1 MIWARRARRPV
12 AAITLGVSLIA
23 ASLAGGGSASTP
35 SVGADNTLPNE
46 AADPVPLAGVE
57 TASDELTNVASKFI
71 PVAPIRALDTRT
83 DPGYG
88 KVFRRSSI
96 SLDPVGATGVAA
108 AAGVNADDITAVVVN
123 ATMIN
128 AGGNGFATVW
138 PTGSARLTTATNTTQ
153 FIGHTIGNLV
163 IAPLGLERKIS
174 FYASTDAD
182 VTIDVFGVFVRSE
195 ATDSG
200 RFEQLG
206 PVRHTDTRGG
216 AALTANETRTFDL
229 TTAGVPAE
237 ASAVVMNITAIQANG
252 RGFYTVWESGS
263 PRPETANVNVLDV
276 GYNAGNQV
284 ISGMSDGKVDIFT
297 NIGSDITLDI
307 TGYFTASGGDETTD
321 GLFVP
326 FTPTRLLDTREP
338 SGPTGQNGGLPLN
351 ADELFPL
358 PLAGVGDLPA
368 NGFKAV
374 ALNITGFQSA
384 DRGFIKAF
392 PSGTPEPAT
401 SSLNFNRATQTV
413 PNHAITSTSA
423 TTGAV
428 DLFTS
433 VSAHVI
439 VDATGYFLDAT
450 GVPPAAVGVSKT
462 VDPGSFVP
470 DSLGPQPA
478 NGPFDFLFDRQQ
490 LLQDGVRPNPTAA
503 VSYNACDPI
512 RYALNIDLATDE
524 EIVDMITSIERA
536 ELRSGIDFQ
545 YAGVTSAGMNISD
558 DILQPEQRAPT
569 PNLPYKYLPPGAD
582 VVIGYSNS
590 DDSPRRSSGVVG
602 VGGGLGTLDGL
613 MFRGFVVIYGQNL
626 GSSTQRQA
634 TITHE
639 LGHLLGLGHVSDR
652 DPLTGV
658 PSAAYQGLDP
668 NAGNWDSATMKQQ
681 LMFPELSPV
690 FDYAAGDI
698 AGLWQLYGTQPPCS
712 GSSLTEPDTDDIDWS
727 QVTIAKES

>member
-1 MIWARRARRPV
+1 M
-12 AAITLGVSLIA
+12 ITLGVSLIA
-23 ASLAGGGSASTP
+23 ASLGGGGSTSTP
-35 SVGADNTLPNE
+35 VVGADDTVPDE
-46 AADPVPLAGVE
+46 AVAP
-57 TASDELTNVASKFI
+57 ASPSAVDIASGELTNAASKFI
-71 PVAPIRALDTRT
+71 PIAPIRALDTRT

-96 SLDPVGATGVAA
+96 SLDPVSATGVAA
-108 AAGVNADDITAVVVN
+108 AAGVNADDITAVVIN

-138 PTGSARLTTATNTTQ
+138 PTGSARLTTATNNTQ
-153 FIGHTIGNLV
+153 FTGHTIGNLV

-174 FYASTDAD
+174 LYASTDAD

-206 PVRHTDTRGG
+206 PVRHTDTRDG
-216 AALTANETRTFDL
+216 APMTANETRTFDL
-229 TTAGVPAE
+229 TTAGVPVD
-237 ASAVVMNITAIQANG
+237 ASGVVMNITAIQANG

-263 PRPETANVNVLDV
+263 PRPETANVNVLGV

-284 ISGMSDGKVDIFT
+284 ISGLSDGKVDIFT

-307 TGYFTASGGDETTD
+307 TGYFTATGGDELTD

-338 SGPTGQNGGLPLN
+338 NGPTGQNAGLPLE
-351 ADELFPL
+351 AGELFS
-358 PLAGVGDLPA
+358 LALADVGDMPA
-368 NGFKAV
+368 DGFKAV
-374 ALNITGFQSA
+374 ALNITGFQST

-392 PSGTPEPAT
+392 PSGTAEPAT
-401 SSLNFNRATQTV
+401 SSLNFNRAAQTV
-413 PNHAITSTSA
+413 PNHAITSTGE

-433 VSAHVI
+433 VSAHAI

-450 GVPPAAVGVSKT
+450 GVPPAAVGVNKT
-462 VDPGSFVP
+462 IDPGSFVP

-478 NGPFDFLFDRQQ
+478 NGPYDFLFDRQQ
-490 LLQDGVRPNPTAA
+490 LLDDGVRPNPTAM

-512 RYALNIDLATDE
+512 RYALNIDIATDE
-524 EIVDMITSIERA
+524 EITDMITSIERA

-558 DILQPEQRAPT
+558 DILQPEQRDPAPD
-569 PNLPYKYLPPGAD
+569 LPYKYLPPGAD

-590 DDSPRRSSGVVG
+590 EDSPRRSSGVVG
-602 VGGGLGTLDGL
+602 VGGGLGTLDGV
-613 MFRGFVVIYGQNL
+613 MFRGFAVIYGQNL

-658 PSAAYQGLDP
+658 PSAAFQGLDP
-668 NAGNWDSATMKQQ
+668 NAGNWDTATMKQQ

-712 GSSLTEPDTDDIDWS
+712 GSSLTAESTTDNIDWS
-727 QVTIAKES
+727 QATIAKES